1 MEQSVCR
8 RCIANGGLAVDRCGQ
23 CRDYSGFERGHLAMA
38 NLEGLS
44 ARGKLAFI
52 LAEIAVGK
60 DDEGEEDEDNAP

>member
-1 MEQSVCR
+1 
-8 RCIANGGLAVDRCGQ
+8 
-23 CRDYSGFERGHLAMA
+23 MA